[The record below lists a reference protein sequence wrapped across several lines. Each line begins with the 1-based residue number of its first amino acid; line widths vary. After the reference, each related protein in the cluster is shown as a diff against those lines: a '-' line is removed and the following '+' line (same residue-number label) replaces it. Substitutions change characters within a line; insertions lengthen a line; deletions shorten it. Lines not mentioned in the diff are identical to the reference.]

1 MRKLILLLLLSVAL
15 FSCKKDKDVY
25 KVEYSFESTGTRT
38 IEVFEYS
45 NLWNERKTN
54 GDSVAYIYFEQ
65 SKETYSMLRIIG
77 SVKDVGSS
85 VKVSHK
91 VYKNSDLV
99 YSKAEDFIP
108 STTPS
113 TININFSSK
122 YEDE

>member
-1 MRKLILLLLLSVAL
+1 MKKLLAVLLLSLAL

-25 KVEYSFESTGTRT
+25 KVEYSFESAGTRT
-38 IEVFEYS
+38 IDIFEYS
-45 NLWNERKTN
+45 NLWNERKTIS
-54 GDSVAYIYFEQ
+54 DSIAYIYFEQ
-65 SKETYSMLRIIG
+65 SKETYSMLKVVG
-77 SVKDVGSS
+77 TVKDLGSS
-85 VKVSHK
+85 VKISHK
-91 VYKNSDLV
+91 VYKNSELV